1 MELPQSCDKPAI
13 NSLVINYGISD
24 IIKSEFDVFEVNYGI
39 SNTTVLEIPQFT
51 TKTARYPITQLYAT
65 AMFDR
70 EKEKKESVHLM
81 TMEFSNISKQ
91 LKFIKGCLW
100 PKRLGES

>member
-1 MELPQSCDKPAI
+1 MKECRISSAPAMELPQSCDKPAI

-24 IIKSEFDVFEVNYGI
+24 ITQSEFNVFEVNYGI

-70 EKEKKESVHLM
+70 EKKRKKNQC
-81 TMEFSNISKQ
+81 TWRQWNFQIFQNN
-91 LKFIKGCLW
+91 
-100 PKRLGES
+100 